1 MSLKWWTRP
10 LGGSGWEFSQN
21 PKGMAKAMSDRFSFM
36 SKYPHS
42 IDDKGRMALPKDL
55 RDELSK
61 SVQPDLLVALPS
73 ESGNAV
79 VLYPHERWGKLEAD
93 IRAIQDSGQ
102 REQAIEAYL
111 GNAERLTLDKAG
123 RLLLPQRF
131 RDMAGLER
139 DVTVVGKLY
148 KMEVRRRQ
156 PGDFDSVT
164 KPNLD
169 PAIISGLSL

>member
-1 MSLKWWTRP
+1 MSK
-10 LGGSGWEFSQN
+10 
-21 PKGMAKAMSDRFSFM
+21 RFSFM

-55 RDELSK
+55 REELEQSER
-61 SVQPDLLVALPS
+61 PDLLVALPGEGGAS
-73 ESGNAV
+73 V
-79 VLYPHERWGKLEAD
+79 VLYPHERWRELEAD
-93 IRAIQDSGQ
+93 IRSIQDSGQ
-102 REQAIEAYL
+102 RELAIETYL

-131 RDMAGLER
+131 RDMAGLDRE
-139 DVTVVGKLY
+139 VTVVGKLY

-164 KPNLD
+164 KPELD

>member
-1 MSLKWWTRP
+1 MS
-10 LGGSGWEFSQN
+10 S
-21 PKGMAKAMSDRFSFM
+21 RFSFM

-42 IDDKGRMALPKDL
+42 VDEKGRMALPKDL
-55 RDELSK
+55 REELEK
-61 SVQPDLLVALPS
+61 SERPDMLVALPG
-73 ESGNAV
+73 EGGATV
-79 VLYPHERWGKLEAD
+79 VLYPYERWKELEAD

-102 REQAIEAYL
+102 RELAIETYL

-123 RLLLPQRF
+123 RLLLPPRF
-131 RDMAGLER
+131 RDMAKLER
-139 DVTVVGKLY
+139 DVTVIGKLY

-164 KPNLD
+164 KPELN

>member
-1 MSLKWWTRP
+1 
-10 LGGSGWEFSQN
+10 
-21 PKGMAKAMSDRFSFM
+21 MSDRFSFM

-55 RDELSK
+55 REELEK
-61 SVQPDLLVALPS
+61 SEQPDVLVALP
-73 ESGNAV
+73 GDGGTAV
-79 VLYPHERWGKLEAD
+79 VLYPHERWRELEAD
-93 IRAIQDSGQ
+93 IRAIKDSRQ
-102 REQAIEAYL
+102 RELAIETYL

-139 DVTVVGKLY
+139 EVTVVGKLY

-164 KPNLD
+164 APALD
-169 PAIISGLSL
+169 AAIISGLSL